1 MELSFLR
8 EIVIIFSLSIAVILL
23 CHRLKVPAIVGFLL
37 TGVVV
42 GPHALGVIKE
52 VANVEV
58 FAEIGIVLLLFS
70 VGMEFSLSKIFEYR
84 RFFLIGGFTQV
95 GLSVLITAVIALAFG
110 RPFGEAIFFGF
121 LLALSS
127 TAIVLG
133 ALADKSES
141 NTPHGNLAVGI
152 LIFQDIIA
160 IPAMLFTPLLGGEG
174 LVVKSDALFQMGVGI
189 LLLVAVLFAAYKV
202 VPRLLY
208 MIAKTRSRELFLL
221 SVLTIC
227 FSVAL
232 LTSEVGLSLSLGAF
246 LAGLIVSESEYR
258 HEAIGDILPFKD
270 VFTSFFF
277 VSIGMLLDVG
287 FFLSQPFV
295 ILFVTLCVLIL
306 KIITGGVAALFLKMP
321 IRTAILTGI
330 ALCQIGE
337 FSFVLAKNG
346 FNYGLID
353 DYRYQIFL
361 AVSLLTMGLTPT
373 LISWSSTIS
382 SLLMRL
388 PFPVKWKSGISSSAH
403 KAHAED
409 EGHVVIVGFGLI
421 GRHIAKSARDAN
433 IPYIV
438 LEMNPETV
446 RKEKENGEPIHFGD
460 ATHEIVLKHLGVAS
474 AKVAAVVI
482 NDSTASHRIVTMM
495 RSLNPD
501 LYILVRTHYSAQIHG
516 FYQAGASEVVSDEV
530 VSSVEIFSRMMHLF
544 HTPEDVVKKHVDD
557 VKMATFT
564 KLQNYSKL
572 SASLYD
578 LKYGFS
584 SVSIKNL
591 KIEPNCEWVG
601 KPLEAIN
608 IRNAH
613 GINVIAI
620 KRNGEFVSCV
630 DAYTI
635 IMDGDIL
642 TVAGEH
648 KDLEKACEFLKPSMV
663 S

>member
-1 MELSFLR
+1 LN
-8 EIVIIFSLSIAVILL
+8 IN
-23 CHRLKVPAIVGFLL
+23 G
-37 TGVVV
+37 
-42 GPHALGVIKE
+42 
-52 VANVEV
+52 
-58 FAEIGIVLLLFS
+58 
-70 VGMEFSLSKIFEYR
+70 
-84 RFFLIGGFTQV
+84 FFLIGGFAQV
-95 GLSVLITAVIALAFG
+95 GLTVLIAAIIALTFG
-110 RPFGEAIFFGF
+110 STFGEAIFFGF

-141 NTPHGNLAVGI
+141 NTPHGSLAVGI

-160 IPAMLFTPLLGGEG
+160 IPVMLLTPLLGGEG
-174 LVVKSDALFQMGVGI
+174 FVVKNEVLFQMGMGVA
-189 LLLVAVLFAAYKV
+189 LLAAVLFAAYKI

-258 HEAIGDILPFKD
+258 HEAIGDILPFQD

-287 FFLSQPFV
+287 FFLSQPLT
-295 ILFVTLCVLIL
+295 ILFVTVCVLMI
-306 KIITGGVAALFLKMP
+306 KIFAAGVAARFLKMP
-321 IRTAILTGI
+321 IRTSILTGI

-346 FNYGLID
+346 FNYSLID
-353 DYRYQIFL
+353 DYRYQVFL

-373 LISWSSTIS
+373 LISWSSEIA
-382 SLLMRL
+382 SLVMRL
-388 PFPVKWKSGISSSAH
+388 PFLTRWKGETSSH
-403 KAHAED
+403 TYKGQKENKD
-409 EGHVVIVGFGLI
+409 HVVIIGFGLI
-421 GRHIAKSARDAN
+421 GRQIAKSARNAN

-446 RKEKENGEPIHFGD
+446 KKEKQNGEPIHFGD
-460 ATHEIVLKHLGVAS
+460 ATHESVLKHLEVAS

-482 NDSTASHRIVTMM
+482 NDSSASHRIVSLM
-495 RSLNPD
+495 RKLNPN
-501 LYILVRTHYSAQIHG
+501 LYILVRTHYSAQIQG

-530 VSSVEIFSRMMHLF
+530 VSSVEIFSQMMHLF
-544 HTPEDVVKKHVDD
+544 HMPEDAVKKHIND
-557 VKMATFT
+557 VRMTSFA

-584 SVSIKNL
+584 SVGIKNL
-591 KIEPNCEWVG
+591 KINSPCEWVG
-601 KPLEAIN
+601 KPLEAAE
-608 IRNAH
+608 IRKKH

-620 KRNGEFVSCV
+620 KRNGEFVSEI
-630 DAYTI
+630 AAHTI
-635 IMDGDIL
+635 IMDDDVL
-642 TVAGEH
+642 TVSGELH
-648 KDLEKACEFLKPSMV
+648 DLEKAYEFLKPSTV
-663 S
+663 L